1 MSHATYC
8 LRPGFQ
14 LTEEYLAHVRRLA
27 DEVEEAGKDLRPLL
41 EAYGDFVE
49 ASGREARRSL
59 EDYLVEALMIGVLW
73 RARGQEA
80 CEAALLRGDLLATL
94 VEERRRGESRRR
106 DGSNANILTLGIP
119 TRPGR
124 LDPSLRDLQ
133 TLADWLL
140 ASGEYDD
147 EVERL
152 SGWLAFLHTTGEAPV
167 TLRQLTLFAVGFE
180 AMSDERLARYTRR
193 VDHFLGW
200 KLPLRPVREDTVQ
213 CSRRRLEYHFNMVG
227 AELLNRAWR
236 ADFLACPQ
244 HVVVLP
250 GCARRHDEDCRALA
264 HEGELH
270 CTHCTPYCSV
280 ARASTIA
287 GQHGALAVTVLHGS
301 DFGRFLS
308 SPSLQGGDVGIVG
321 VACVPGLVGAGW
333 RARAKGFAAQC
344 VLLIA
349 SGCAHWLDEP
359 RPTTLAFAEL
369 ERICTAP
376 GRITKP
382 ALCS

>member
-1 MSHATYC
+1 MSYATYC
-8 LRPGFQ
+8 LRPNYQ
-14 LTEEYLAHVRRLA
+14 LAEEYPVDVSRLG
-27 DEVEEAGKDLRPLL
+27 DEVLEAGQPLHPLL
-41 EAYGDFVE
+41 DAYGDFIE
-49 ASGREARRSL
+49 ASGHEARRTRD
-59 EDYLVEALMIGVLW
+59 EYLVEVLMIGVLW

-80 CEAALLRGDLLATL
+80 TEAAVLRGDLVCDL
-94 VEERRRGESRRR
+94 VNERRQGQSRRR
-106 DGSNANILTLGIP
+106 DGSNANILVLGIP

-124 LDPSLRDLQ
+124 LDPTLRDFQ

-140 ASGEYDD
+140 ATGEYDD

-152 SGWLAFLHTTGEAPV
+152 SGWLAFFRSALEVRAY
-167 TLRQLTLFAVGFE
+167 LRQLVMLAVAFE
-180 AMSDERLARYTRR
+180 GMSDKRLGRYTRR

-213 CSRRRLEYHFNMVG
+213 CSRRRTEYHFNMVG

-236 ADFLACPQ
+236 ADFVACLR

-250 GCARRHDEDCRALA
+250 GCARRHGDDCRARA
-264 HEGELH
+264 SDTELH
-270 CTHCTPYCSV
+270 CTHCSPQCSV
-280 ARASTIA
+280 SRASTIA
-287 GQHGALAVTVLHGS
+287 DQHGATAITVLHGA
-301 DFGRFLS
+301 DFGRFLR
-308 SPSLQGGDVGIVG
+308 SPTLQGGDVGIVG

-349 SGCAHWLDEP
+349 SGCGHWLDEP

-369 ERICTAP
+369 ERICTVLGHMA
-376 GRITKP
+376 RP
-382 ALCS
+382 AMCS

>member
-1 MSHATYC
+1 MSYATYC
-8 LRPGFQ
+8 LRPNFQ
-14 LTEEYLAHVRRLA
+14 LAEEYLADVSGLA
-27 DEVEEAGKDLRPLL
+27 DEVLEAGKDLHVLL
-41 EAYGDFVE
+41 DAYGTFVE
-49 ASGREARRSL
+49 ASGREARRSRD
-59 EDYLVEALMIGVLW
+59 EYLVEALMIGVLW

-80 CEAALLRGDLLATL
+80 SEAAVLRGDLLSAL
-94 VEERRRGESRRR
+94 VNERHRGRSRRR
-106 DGSNANILTLGIP
+106 DGSNANLLALGIP

-147 EVERL
+147 EVDRL
-152 SGWLAFLHTTGEAPV
+152 SGWLAFLRASIDARAF
-167 TLRQLTLFAVGFE
+167 LRQLVMFAAAFE
-180 AMSDERLARYTRR
+180 CMSDKRLARYTRR
-193 VDHFLGW
+193 VDHFVGW

-213 CSRRRLEYHFNMVG
+213 CSRRRIEYHFNMVG

-236 ADFLACPQ
+236 ADFLACTR

-250 GCARRHDEDCRALA
+250 GCARRHGDHCRALA
-264 HEGELH
+264 SDGELH
-270 CTHCTPYCSV
+270 CTHCSSSCSV
-280 ARASTIA
+280 SRATSIA
-287 GQHGALAVTVLHGS
+287 GQRGALAITVLHAS
-301 DFGRFLS
+301 DFGRFLR
-308 SPSLQGGDVGIVG
+308 SPSLQGGNVGIVG

-333 RARAKGFAAQC
+333 RARARGFAAQC

-369 ERICTAP
+369 ERICTVP
-376 GRITKP
+376 GHIARP

>member
-1 MSHATYC
+1 MSYATYC
-8 LRPGFQ
+8 LRPDSQ
-14 LTEEYLAHVRRLA
+14 LAEEYLVDVSRLA
-27 DEVEEAGKDLRPLL
+27 DEVLEVGKALQPLVS
-41 EAYGDFVE
+41 AFGDFVQ
-49 ASGREARRSL
+49 ASGREIRRSV

-80 CEAALLRGDLLATL
+80 CEAALLGGDRLVAL
-94 VEERRRGESRRR
+94 VEERRHGASRRR
-106 DGSNANILTLGIP
+106 DGSNATILTLGIP
-119 TRPGR
+119 ARPGQS
-124 LDPSLRDLQ
+124 DPTLRDLQ

-147 EVERL
+147 ELERL
-152 SGWLAFLHTTGEAPV
+152 SGWLAFLHAMSDARLH
-167 TLRQLTLFAVGFE
+167 LRQLALFAVAFE
-180 AMSDERLARYTRR
+180 AMSAKRLARYTRR

-200 KLPLRPVREDTVQ
+200 KLPSRPLREDTVQ

-227 AELLNRAWR
+227 AEMLNRAWR
-236 ADFLACPQ
+236 ADFLACSR

-250 GCARRHDEDCRALA
+250 GCARRHDKDCRALA

-270 CTHCTPYCSV
+270 CTHCTPGCSV
-280 ARASTIA
+280 SRASTIA
-287 GQHGALAVTVLHGS
+287 GQHGSLAIAVLHGS
-301 DFGRFLS
+301 DLGHFLC

-333 RARAKGFAAQC
+333 RARATGFAAQC
-344 VLLIA
+344 VFLMA

-369 ERICTAP
+369 DRICMVP
-376 GRITKP
+376 GHIAKP

>member
-8 LRPGFQ
+8 LRPNFQ
-14 LTEEYLAHVRRLA
+14 LAEDYLVDVSMLA
-27 DEVEEAGKDLRPLL
+27 DEVVVVGRELHPLL
-41 EAYGDFVE
+41 DAYGDFVE
-49 ASGREARRSL
+49 ASGREARRRR
-59 EDYLVEALMIGVLW
+59 EEYLVEALMLGVLW

-80 CEAALLRGDLLATL
+80 TEAAALQGDLVSAL
-94 VEERRRGESRRR
+94 VDERQQGRSRRL
-106 DGSNANILTLGIP
+106 DGSNAKILVLGIP

-124 LDPSLRDLQ
+124 LDASVRDLQ

-140 ASGEYDD
+140 ATGEYDD

-152 SGWLAFLHTTGEAPV
+152 AGWLAFLHSTLDARTH
-167 TLRQLTLFAVGFE
+167 LRQLMLFAVAFE
-180 AMSDERLARYTRR
+180 CMSEKRLARYTRR

-200 KLPLRPVREDTVQ
+200 KLPMRPVREDTVQ
-213 CSRRRLEYHFNMVG
+213 CSRRRIEYHFNMVG

-236 ADFLACPQ
+236 GDFVACARQ
-244 HVVVLP
+244 VVVLP
-250 GCARRHDEDCRALA
+250 GCARRHGHDCRAMA
-264 HEGELH
+264 SETELR
-270 CTHCTPYCSV
+270 CTHCSASCSV
-280 ARASTIA
+280 SRATQIA
-287 GQHGALAVTVLHGS
+287 SRHGAEAIAVLHNS

-308 SPSLQGGDVGIVG
+308 SPTLEGGEVGIVG

-369 ERICTAP
+369 ERICTVP
-376 GRITKP
+376 GRLARP